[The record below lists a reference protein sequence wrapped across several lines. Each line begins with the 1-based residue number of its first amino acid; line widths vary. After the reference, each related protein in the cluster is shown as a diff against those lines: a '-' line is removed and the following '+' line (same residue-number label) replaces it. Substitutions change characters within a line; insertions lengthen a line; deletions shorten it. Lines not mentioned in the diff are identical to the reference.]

1 MSALRLILFPGLGA
15 DGRMFSGL
23 GYPCRAL
30 ETPSLAVPARTET
43 MEQYARRVAD
53 ASNIIASDYIGGCSF
68 GGLVASAIARERPVA
83 GLVLIAS
90 AASSAMITPRTTRLT
105 QFSALIP
112 DRAFPALLTS
122 KVFLKAVFG
131 PLTGS
136 QVELARLMLAQTPR
150 EMILNG
156 MRLASS
162 YLPAD
167 PPICPVYALHGS
179 RDNVMRPPQVPGC
192 RIVPDAGHG
201 LAVTHPELTTEFLRG
216 ILCREAGSGDT
227 DSGREK
233 IRGSS
238 LLTPE
243 QGFKD

>member
-1 MSALRLILFPGLGA
+1 MAASRLILFPGLGA
-15 DGRMFSGL
+15 DGRMFSGI

-30 ETPSLAVPARTET
+30 ETPSLAVPSRTES

-90 AASSAMITPRTTRLT
+90 AASSATIFSRASRLT
-105 QFSALIP
+105 HISALIP
-112 DRAFPALLTS
+112 GSAFLALLTS
-122 KVFLKAVFG
+122 RVFLKTVFG
-131 PLTGS
+131 PLTRS
-136 QVELARLMLAQTPR
+136 QMELARLMLAQTPR
-150 EMILNG
+150 EMIVNG

-162 YLPAD
+162 YLPPD

-179 RDNVMRPPQVPGC
+179 QDNVMRPPQVPGC

-201 LAVTHPELTTEFLRG
+201 LAVTHPELTTDFLRG
-216 ILCREAGSGDT
+216 FLCREAGNRDT
-227 DSGREK
+227 QCACEK
-233 IRGSS
+233 DRGSPR
-238 LLTPE
+238 LIAGT
-243 QGFKD
+243 GN